1 MSAFTAIWAVSRT
14 LQVLLDASI
23 KADPQFTNTSVPVSL
38 LSPKAIR
45 EPGSVVSGSSVSL
58 WLYRV
63 KRDEYTLNNR
73 PDRTAT
79 NRIPR
84 PPIPVTLYYLVTPM
98 NEEPESQ
105 QSVLGKVLQVFNDH
119 AILRGSDLQGALQGE
134 TDELR
139 LSMETLTLEELTRV
153 WHALQEPYQLSV
165 SYLVQVVAID
175 SAEEP
180 VVTSPVLTRD
190 TTYSQIVG
198 GQ

>member
-14 LQVLLDASI
+14 LQVLLDAGI
-23 KADPQFTNTSVPVSL
+23 KADPQFANSSVPVSL

-45 EPGSVVSGSSVSL
+45 DPGSPVSGSSVSV

-73 PDRTAT
+73 PERTVP

-84 PPIPVTLYYLVTPM
+84 PPIPVTLYYLITPM
-98 NEEPESQ
+98 NEDPESQ
-105 QSVLGKVLQVFNDH
+105 QVVLGKVVQVFNDH
-119 AILRGSDLQGALQGE
+119 AILRGSDLQEGLRGGTE
-134 TDELR
+134 ELR

-153 WHALQEPYQLSV
+153 WHALEEPYQLSV

-175 SAEEP
+175 SADEP
-180 VVTSPVLTRD
+180 VVAAPVLTRD
-190 TTYSQIVG
+190 TTYSQILSS
-198 GQ
+198 Q